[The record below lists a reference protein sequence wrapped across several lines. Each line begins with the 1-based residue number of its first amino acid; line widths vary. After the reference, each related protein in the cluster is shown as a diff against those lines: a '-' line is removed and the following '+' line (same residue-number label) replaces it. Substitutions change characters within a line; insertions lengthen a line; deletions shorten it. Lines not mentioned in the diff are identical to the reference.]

1 MQQNIDDATM
11 DRIKASLLDCYRDFI
26 SIANVNRD
34 IIYFNPA
41 AYRMMGYEEH
51 ERPNILRTE
60 ELHTPEADEI
70 ARTQIQPAVFRD
82 GYWRGI
88 SYIRHKDGSPITV
101 EMTVFPIYGQHGE
114 EYGTVAIMRDVDELS
129 KVNDQ
134 LRKSMDMF
142 QKVMDSARIGIVLI
156 NMDNHTIEMSNE
168 YTKELLGLDD
178 TPLVGQKCYDV
189 LCHRPLDMCPHMH
202 QTDKFLLFER
212 CIERPDGT
220 SVPIIK
226 TGTRIQIGATPYLVD
241 TFVDISMQKA
251 LEKNLQEAML
261 AAEAANSSK
270 SEFLSRMS
278 HEMRTPLNAIIGM
291 TQISEK
297 VTEVDK
303 LKGCIDTIKL
313 SSKHLLGLINDI
325 LDLSKIE
332 EGKLELSPETFT
344 IAEMIQ
350 KIAML
355 ISPKAQEKHIDFVTQ
370 IDPDIPPY
378 LSGDA
383 LRISQVL
390 LNFLSNAVKFTPER
404 GSIRLDVQCTSRDA
418 KEAVL
423 HFAVCDSGIGITPEQ
438 LDRLF
443 SPFTQADGSISRKFG
458 GTGLGLV
465 ISKRLSNL
473 MQSDVEVTST
483 FGEGSTFAFD
493 LTLPVSDED
502 DYVSQAEEG
511 TVSIESVKKLFTGK
525 RLLVADD
532 VEVNRMIVDELLSGS
547 GIVFDEA
554 TDGSQALEK
563 ASQTLYDIILMDI
576 QMPVMDGYEATKQ
589 IRALP
594 PPHGQVPIVA
604 MSANVFK
611 EDVRRSL
618 ATGMN
623 AHIGK
628 PVNINEMLT
637 VMSGLL
643 RGGQGKP
650 EPTEKAKKVRH
661 FRSGITAADYDAGQF
676 DFAQALENQGGDIAT
691 LEVKCNEFLRGM
703 AYFALNGAMAT
714 NNYPA
719 ALEALDSFIALSGSL
734 AMGAVTAFARNISE
748 CVQQKT
754 YQYARMYLLDLTQW
768 YPKVCAMLSDLLE

>member
-1 MQQNIDDATM
+1 MQQNIDDVTM

-101 EMTVFPIYGQHGE
+101 EMTVFPIYGQDGE

-129 KVNDQ
+129 KVNEQ

-156 NMDNHTIEMSNE
+156 NMENHTIEMSNE
-168 YTKELLGLDD
+168 YTKELLGLSDA
-178 TPLVGQKCYDV
+178 PLVGQKCYDV
-189 LCHRPLDMCPHMH
+189 LCHRSLDMCPHIH

-212 CIERPDGT
+212 CIERSDGT

-251 LEKNLQEAML
+251 LEKNLQEAMF

-332 EGKLELSPETFT
+332 EGKLELSPEAFT
-344 IAEMIQ
+344 VTEMIR
-350 KIAML
+350 KIALL
-355 ISPKAQEKHIDFVTQ
+355 ISPKAQEKHIDFVTKV
-370 IDPDIPPY
+370 DPDIPAY

-390 LNFLSNAVKFTPER
+390 LNFLSNAVKFTPDH
-404 GSIRLDVQCTSRDA
+404 GAIHLDVQCLSHDA
-418 KEAVL
+418 KAAML
-423 HFAVCDSGIGITPEQ
+423 RFAVRDSGIGITPEQ

-443 SPFTQADGSISRKFG
+443 SPFTQADGSISRKYG

-465 ISKRLSNL
+465 ISKRLINL

-483 FGEGSTFAFD
+483 YGEGSTFAFD
-493 LTLPVSDED
+493 LTLPIADES
-502 DYVSQAEEG
+502 DYVSQEEEG
-511 TVSIESVKKLFTGK
+511 TVSTESVKKLFTGK

-532 VEVNRMIVDELLSGS
+532 LEVNRMIVDELLSGT

-563 ASQTLYDIILMDI
+563 ASNTLYDIILMDI

-643 RGGQGKP
+643 RGHRDTA
-650 EPTEKAKKVRH
+650 EPAEKAKNVRH
-661 FRSGITAADYDAGQF
+661 FRSGITAADYDEGQF
-676 DFAQALENQGGDIAT
+676 DFAQALENQSGDISK
-691 LEVKCNEFLRGM
+691 LEAKCDEFLRGM

-714 NNYPA
+714 SNYPA
-719 ALEALDSFIALSGSL
+719 ALEALDAFTTLSGEL
-734 AMGAVTAFARNISE
+734 VMGAVTAFAKNVSE
-748 CVQQKT
+748 CIRQKT

-768 YPKVCAMLSDLLE
+768 YPKVCTMLSDLLE